1 MTDTVAR
8 PAPAAVAGLIDR
20 DSRERLSD
28 QLVGRLTE
36 QIEARVLRSGM
47 RLPSIRACADEQG
60 VARATV
66 VEAYDR
72 LVAAGLV
79 ESRRGSGFYVSA
91 PGEPAAQA
99 SRAGAAPAPVR
110 VDTSWLLRNMLSPS
124 NVRIAAGS
132 GFLPAELLDGES
144 IATALR
150 SVARQPASM
159 LLGQGTAEGYA
170 PLREQLALHLAGQGI
185 GAEPDRILTTAGVT
199 QGLDL
204 AIQTFVAPGD
214 AVLVEDPAWFVLF
227 ARLAYAGAR
236 IVPVPRLADGPDLA
250 ALDRLCVEHKPRL
263 FVMTAVCHNPTGSTL
278 SLARAHELLVL
289 AGRHGLRIIEDDIYG
304 DFASPSGGRAVR
316 LASLDQLRS
325 VIYCGGFS
333 KTLAPNLRV
342 GYVAADADTI
352 AALAERKTL
361 CAIANP
367 ELPERVLY
375 KVLTEGRYRKHVE
388 RLRGRVDAARETAV
402 RALEKAGLRV
412 PGVPEAG
419 HFIWADA
426 GTETRPLAA
435 EARRDGIL
443 LAPGAL
449 FNPTQAP
456 STWLRFNAATSQS
469 SELHRWL
476 ARALDR
482 AG

>member
-1 MTDTVAR
+1 MTDTVVSD
-8 PAPAAVAGLIDR
+8 PGLLDR
-20 DSRERLSD
+20 SGGQRLGD
-28 QLVGRLTE
+28 QLVARFTE
-36 QIEARVLRSGM
+36 RIEARVLRAGM
-47 RLPSIRACADEQG
+47 RLPSIRACADELG

-79 ESRRGSGFYVSA
+79 ESRRGSGFYVAA
-91 PGEPAAQA
+91 PGEPATPAL
-99 SRAGAAPAPVR
+99 RAAAAAAPR
-110 VDTSWLLRNMLSPS
+110 VDTSWLLRNMLSPGD
-124 NVRIAAGS
+124 VKFAPGG
-132 GFLPAELLDGES
+132 GFLPAALLDGEL
-144 IATALR
+144 IASALR
-150 SVARQPASM
+150 SVARQAPA
-159 LLGQGTAEGYA
+159 LLLTQGRPEGYA
-170 PLREQLALHLAGQGI
+170 PLREQLALHLAGSGI
-185 GAEPDRILTTAGVT
+185 GAEPERILTTAGVT
-199 QGLDL
+199 QALDL
-204 AIQTFVAPGD
+204 VIQTFVAPGD

-227 ARLAYAGAR
+227 ARLAYAGAT
-236 IVPVPRLADGPDLA
+236 IVPVPRLADGPDLV
-250 ALDRLCVEHKPRL
+250 ALERLCTEHRPRL
-263 FVMTAVCHNPTGSTL
+263 FVMTAVCQNPTGSML

-289 AGRHGLRIIEDDIYG
+289 AGRHGLRIVEDDIYG
-304 DFASPSGGRAVR
+304 DFAAPASGRGVR

-342 GYVAADADTI
+342 GYVAADDDTV
-352 AALAERKTL
+352 AALVERKTL

-375 KVLTEGRYRKHVE
+375 KVLSEGRYRKHVE
-388 RLRGRVDAARETAV
+388 RLRGKVDGARERAA
-402 RALEKAGLRV
+402 RALEKVGLRL
-412 PGVPEAG
+412 PAVPEAG
-419 HFIWADA
+419 HFLWADA

-456 STWLRFNAATSQS
+456 SSFLRFNAAS
-469 SELHRWL
+469 SEAPELLRWL

-482 AG
+482 R